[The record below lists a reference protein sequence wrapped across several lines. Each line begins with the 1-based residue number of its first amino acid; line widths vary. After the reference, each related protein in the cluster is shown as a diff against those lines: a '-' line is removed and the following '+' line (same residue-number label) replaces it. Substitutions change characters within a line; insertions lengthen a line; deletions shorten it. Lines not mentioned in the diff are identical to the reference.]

1 MKFLKFF
8 FFSFFLCVSSVA
20 SNDINLSNENNRFEG
35 LDKTKNSFK
44 IINQINQI
52 NTSKIK
58 TEYGDFVKLTVPYYS
73 TNSEIGTPELPSLM
87 KLISV
92 PNGSEVDV
100 NIINKASKKI
110 KLSEVFYSLLVISIM
125 IAIADQTANLFKDSF
140 QRLRPC
146 YNESLISFVRLVNE
160 SCGGKY
166 GFFSAHASNSFSL
179 AVFFGLL
186 FKNKFRFI
194 IYMTLFY
201 ASLISFSRIYLGVH
215 FPLDIFFGGVYG
227 IITGLVIFRI
237 YENRLNF
244 FKFLNKS

>member
-1 MKFLKFF
+1 MIEEILKLDSQLFLFLNNLGSPTFDNFWIYLSYKESNILFYLALLIF
-8 FFSFFLCVSSVA
+8 YFFS
-20 SNDINLSNENNRFEG
+20 E
-35 LDKTKNSFK
+35 
-44 IINQINQI
+44 
-52 NTSKIK
+52 
-58 TEYGDFVKLTVPYYS
+58 
-73 TNSEIGTPELPSLM
+73 
-87 KLISV
+87 
-92 PNGSEVDV
+92 
-100 NIINKASKKI
+100 SKKI
-110 KLSEVFYSLLVISIM
+110 KLTEVFYSLFFIAIM

-201 ASLISFSRIYLGVH
+201 AFLISFSRIYLGVH

>member
-1 MKFLKFF
+1 MIEEILKLDSQLFLFLNNLGSPAFDNFWIYLSYKESNILFYLALLIF
-8 FFSFFLCVSSVA
+8 YFFS
-20 SNDINLSNENNRFEG
+20 E
-35 LDKTKNSFK
+35 
-44 IINQINQI
+44 
-52 NTSKIK
+52 
-58 TEYGDFVKLTVPYYS
+58 
-73 TNSEIGTPELPSLM
+73 
-87 KLISV
+87 
-92 PNGSEVDV
+92 
-100 NIINKASKKI
+100 SKKI
-110 KLSEVFYSLLVISIM
+110 KLTEVFYSLFFIAIM

-146 YNESLISFVRLVNE
+146 YNESLISFVRLVKE

-194 IYMTLFY
+194 IYITLFY

>member
-1 MKFLKFF
+1 MIEEILKLDSQLFLFLNNLGSPAFDNFWIYLSYKESNILFYLALLIFYFF
-8 FFSFFLCVSSVA
+8 
-20 SNDINLSNENNRFEG
+20 NE
-35 LDKTKNSFK
+35 
-44 IINQINQI
+44 
-52 NTSKIK
+52 
-58 TEYGDFVKLTVPYYS
+58 
-73 TNSEIGTPELPSLM
+73 
-87 KLISV
+87 
-92 PNGSEVDV
+92 
-100 NIINKASKKI
+100 SKKI
-110 KLSEVFYSLLVISIM
+110 KLSEVFYSLLFIAIM